1 MPSLSKPSADRVREF
16 LAQQSQLTFSYTEVG
31 QSNEGSP
38 AGYDVDHNRVRLGQ
52 GRGVYE
58 AACTAL
64 MRWEMFPRTWTE
76 VHPPNTPFEVG
87 NTVAVLFHVFGLWW
101 ISSCR
106 LVYVVNEQTPV
117 RRFGFAYGTLPEH
130 VECGEERFSIE
141 WREDDSVWYDIR
153 AFSHPRL
160 WLARIGYPIARR
172 LQRRFVRDSQQ
183 AMQNAVA
190 GL

>member
-1 MPSLSKPSADRVREF
+1 MLSHQP
-16 LAQQSQLTFSYTEVG
+16 FSYPEVG